1 MGKSKF
7 PLPKNKILY
16 NSVETQFGWI
26 AFAVSPKGL
35 LQTKFMFKTEKLAL
49 DSLLEKKSN
58 FTPDSK
64 EFLSKWKKLFVKY
77 FKGKIQDVSCVP
89 LDIDRWSSFQKKVY
103 SKTLKVPFGK
113 KYTYGHI
120 AASINKPKASRAIGM
135 AMRINPVAPIVPCHR
150 IVGANNV
157 HYGFSANGGIDLKV
171 KMLDMEKKIY
181 FK

>member
-1 MGKSKF
+1 MGKTKL
-7 PLPKNKILY
+7 PLPEKDTLF
-16 NSVETQFGWI
+16 STVETQFGWI

-35 LQTKFMFKTEKLAL
+35 LQTKFMFEKEKAAL
-49 DSLLEKKSN
+49 ESLLDKETNFIADNSN
-58 FTPDSK
+58 
-64 EFLSKWKKLFVKY
+64 LLYKWKKLFIKY

-103 SKTLKVPFGK
+103 SKTIKVPFGK

-157 HYGFSANGGIDLKV
+157 HYGFSANGGVDLKI
-171 KMLDMEKKIY
+171 KLLDMEKKNL
-181 FK
+181 